1 MRRLPRQVVLLGWIS
16 LLADVSGEMTAPLIP
31 LYLTGV
37 LGAGPIALG
46 VVEGCAEAVVTAMKA
61 IAGWHSD
68 RARRRVPYI
77 RWGYGLPVLGKAVI
91 AVAVAWPMVGAGR
104 VLDRFGKGLRTTPR
118 DALLADA
125 APAEARGH
133 AFGLHRAMD
142 TAGALAGALLAA
154 ALLALLGASASPA
167 SASAWRWTLGAAAA
181 AGVAC
186 WSLTLL
192 LRDVPAHESQAGG
205 AGTAG
210 TDPLPRAFWR
220 ATAALCLFALGNS
233 SDAFLLLRAAETGLS
248 PVAVVLSYALFNAV
262 YAAASLP
269 AGRLSDRI
277 GRAWLLRTG
286 WILQGL
292 VYLAF
297 AHASEGWHCFA
308 LMALYGLAVACHE
321 GVGKAL
327 IADAAPAARRGTAM
341 GIAFGCMGACALAA
355 SVGTGWI
362 WHAAGARWAL
372 GVGLVTSLAAS
383 LVLSLRGPG
392 ADSRP

>member
-37 LGAGPIALG
+37 LGAGTIALG

-61 IAGWHSD
+61 VAGWHSD

-77 RWGYGLPVLGKAVI
+77 RWGYALPVLGKAVI
-91 AVAVAWPMVGAGR
+91 AAAVAWPMVGAGR
-104 VLDRFGKGLRTTPR
+104 VLDRFGTPR

-125 APAEARGH
+125 APPEARGH

-142 TAGALAGALLAA
+142 TAGALAGALVAA
-154 ALLALLGASASPA
+154 ALLALLGASASPEA
-167 SASAWRWTLGAAAA
+167 APAWRWTLGAAAA

-192 LRDVPAHESQAGG
+192 LRDVPPRDAPAADG
-205 AGTAG
+205 AAQGAA
-210 TDPLPRAFWR
+210 PLPRSFWR
-220 ATAALCLFALGNS
+220 ATGALCIFALGNG
-233 SDAFLLLRAAETGLS
+233 SDAFLLLRASETGLS
-248 PVAVVLSYALFNAV
+248 PVSVVLSYALFNAV

-269 AGRLSDRI
+269 AGRLSDRV

-286 WILQGL
+286 WILQGG

-327 IADAAPAARRGTAM
+327 IADAAPPSRRGTAM
-341 GIAFGCMGACALAA
+341 GIAFGCMGACALVA

-372 GVGLVTSLAAS
+372 SVGLITSLAAA
-383 LVLSLRGPG
+383 LVLSLRGRT

>member
-37 LGAGPIALG
+37 LGAGTIALG
-46 VVEGCAEAVVTAMKA
+46 VVEGSAEAVVTAMKA
-61 IAGWHSD
+61 VAGWHSD

-91 AVAVAWPMVGAGR
+91 AAAVAWPMVGAGR

-125 APAEARGH
+125 APPEARGH

-154 ALLALLGASASPA
+154 LLLAALGASATPEA
-167 SASAWRWTLGAAAA
+167 APAWRWTLGAAAA

-192 LRDVPAHESQAGG
+192 LRDSPSESPNARPATLAPTE
-205 AGTAG
+205 
-210 TDPLPRAFWR
+210 PLPRSFWR
-220 ATAALCLFALGNS
+220 ATGALCLFALGNS
-233 SDAFLLLRAAETGLS
+233 SDAFLLLRASETGLG
-248 PVAVVLSYALFNAV
+248 PVEVVLSYALFNAV

-286 WILQGL
+286 WILQGC

-297 AHASEGWHCFA
+297 AHASQGWHCFA

-327 IADAAPAARRGTAM
+327 VADTAPPARRGTAM
-341 GIAFGCMGACALAA
+341 GIAFGCMGACALLA

-372 GVGLVTSLAAS
+372 SVGLVTSLAAS
-383 LVLSLRGPG
+383 LVLSLRGPS